1 MNEVKIPSGTW
12 HGHKLAARQVNGFS
26 LAEIT
31 YPPGYKIS
39 KHAHESSLYY
49 LVQKGS
55 FTQTYGRKTREGR
68 PSSLIYLRADEAHAD
83 KFHHAGALC
92 FVIELEDDWLT
103 RSRNKQYVLDNSAT
117 FQGGMPAWFATRIYN
132 EYRNM
137 DQLSPL
143 AIEGLVLELIAETSR
158 LTLRKAEAQPPRW
171 LAQAQE
177 FLHSHFSEPVSLSEV
192 AKTVDMHS
200 VHLARAFRQHYRCT
214 IGEYIRK
221 LRIEKAMQLMHTSTY
236 SLTEIA
242 YLTGFSDQS
251 HFTRIFKKHTG
262 KNPSAYKKNL
272 KKSNTDTKS

>member
-68 PSSLIYLRADEAHAD
+68 PSSLIYLRSDEAHAD

-221 LRIEKAMQLMHTSTY
+221 LRIDFASQEIMATDDAFTRIAMS
-236 SLTEIA
+236 A
-242 YLTGFSDQS
+242 GFYDQS
-251 HFTRIFKKHTG
+251 HFTRTFKRQTG
-262 KNPSAYKKNL
+262 LTPTEYRTAFRKRSR
-272 KKSNTDTKS
+272 

>member
-1 MNEVKIPSGTW
+1 MNEVTIPSGTW
-12 HGHKLAARQVNGFS
+12 HGNKLTTQQVNGFR

-31 YPPGYKIS
+31 YPSGYKIS

-68 PSSLIYLRADEAHAD
+68 PSSLIYLRSDEAHAD
-83 KFHHAGALC
+83 EFHHAGALC

-117 FQGGMPAWFATRIYN
+117 FQGGMPAWFAARIYN

-158 LTLRKAEAQPPRW
+158 RCLRKTEAQPPRW

-192 AKTVDMHS
+192 AKTVDIHS

-214 IGEYIRK
+214 IGEYVRK
-221 LRIEKAMQLMHTSTY
+221 LRIDFASQEIMATDDAFTRIAMS
-236 SLTEIA
+236 A
-242 YLTGFSDQS
+242 GFYDQS
-251 HFTRIFKKHTG
+251 HFTRTFKRHTG
-262 KNPSAYKKNL
+262 LTPTEYRTTFRERSR
-272 KKSNTDTKS
+272 

>member
-55 FTQTYGRKTREGR
+55 FTQTYGRRTREGR
-68 PSSLIYLRADEAHAD
+68 PSSLIYLRSDEAHAD
-83 KFHHAGALC
+83 KFHHDGALC
-92 FVIELEDDWLT
+92 FVIELKDDWLT
-103 RSRNKQYVLDNSAT
+103 QSRNKQYVLDNSAT

-221 LRIEKAMQLMHTSTY
+221 LRIDFASQEIMATDDAFTRIAMS
-236 SLTEIA
+236 A
-242 YLTGFSDQS
+242 GFYDQS
-251 HFTRIFKKHTG
+251 HFTKTFKRLTG
-262 KNPSAYKKNL
+262 LTPTEYRTAFRKRSR
-272 KKSNTDTKS
+272 

>member
-55 FTQTYGRKTREGR
+55 FTQTYGRKTRDGR
-68 PSSLIYLRADEAHAD
+68 PSSLIYLRSDEAHAD

-221 LRIEKAMQLMHTSTY
+221 LRIDFASQEIMATDDAFTRIAMS
-236 SLTEIA
+236 A
-242 YLTGFSDQS
+242 GFYDQS
-251 HFTRIFKKHTG
+251 HFTRTFKRQTG
-262 KNPSAYKKNL
+262 LTPTEFRTAFRERSR
-272 KKSNTDTKS
+272 